1 MSGGTD
7 RPCVDLLN
15 PRRRAWGVWDG
26 AVRVFRGVPY
36 AKPPVGPRRWRPP
49 AALDREGEDLDASAF
64 GPDCVQTPRNP
75 GFLGTRA
82 TSVSEDCLYLNV
94 WTPSDAQGLPV
105 MVWIH
110 GGGFVGG
117 SGANITY
124 DGRRLAE
131 LGVVVVTINYRVG
144 VFGYLAHPGLTL
156 EGDAG
161 SSGNYGLL
169 DQMAALRWVRENIGA
184 FGGDPA
190 RVTAFG
196 ESAGATS
203 ISYLLT
209 SPLALGLVDKV
220 ILQSPGPMRG
230 LMPLEEAEARG
241 EALGTLAALRDVPA
255 SELLPLNDRL
265 VPAFRKVTA
274 PRALGPILD
283 GWSLPREDWAAYADG
298 GVSPTPMLLGCNGD
312 EGESAGR
319 RRPFATVEAYTA
331 YVRDCFGPQAEPALR
346 HYGAAAASGLYRA
359 VADLFGDT
367 QFVFGTRAL
376 ARAMSQIE
384 LRTYAYWFDAHRAG
398 QAALPAHGEE
408 LPYVFGTLDRPF
420 DGEATAFSAEDLA
433 LSKAIMKAW
442 VSFAADGAPS
452 ADWPRVEPAADRCMF
467 IGDGLRAGEFPR
479 AASLD
484 FLARSRREPR
494 EADSR

>member
-1 MSGGTD
+1 MSAGPD

-15 PRRRAWGVWDG
+15 PRRRAWGVCDG
-26 AVRVFRGVPY
+26 AVRVFQGIPY
-36 AKPPVGPRRWRPP
+36 AKPPVGPRRWRAP
-49 AALDREGEDLDASAF
+49 AALDGQGEDLDASAF
-64 GPDCVQTPRNP
+64 GPDCVQTRHNP

-94 WTPSDAQGLPV
+94 WAPPDARLLPV

-117 SGANITY
+117 SGANVTY

-144 VFGYLAHPGLTL
+144 VFGYLAHPGLTR
-156 EGDAG
+156 ESDAG
-161 SSGNYGLL
+161 ACGNYGLL
-169 DQMAALRWVRENIGA
+169 DQMAALRWVRENIAA

-190 RVTAFG
+190 NVTAFG

-209 SPLALGLVDKV
+209 SPLARGLVDKV

-230 LMPLEEAEARG
+230 LTPLEEAEAKG
-241 EALGTLAALRDVPA
+241 EALGTLPALRAMHA
-255 SELLPLNDRL
+255 SELLALNDRL
-265 VPAFRKVTA
+265 VPVFRKVTA

-283 GWSLPREDWAAYADG
+283 GWSLPREDWAAYDEGA
-298 GVSPTPMLLGCNGD
+298 VSPTPMLLGCNGD

-331 YVRDCFGPQAEPALR
+331 YVRDCFGPQAETALQ
-346 HYGAAAASGLYRA
+346 HYGAAASGLYRA

-376 ARAMSQIE
+376 ARAMSRIE
-384 LRTYAYWFDAHRAG
+384 PRTYAYWFDAHRAG
-398 QAALPAHGEE
+398 QAAWPAHGEE

-420 DGEATAFSAEDLA
+420 DGEATAYSAEDLA
-433 LSKAIMKAW
+433 LSKAIMRAW
-442 VSFAADGAPS
+442 ISFAADGAPR
-452 ADWPRVEPAADRCMF
+452 ADWPRVEPTADHCMF
-467 IGDGLRAGEFPR
+467 LGDELRPGEFPR
-479 AASLD
+479 AAPLD
-484 FLARSRREPR
+484 FLTQSRLKSLGP
-494 EADSR
+494 